1 LDKRDIDQDPP
12 HRPVTAA
19 PKGVLDPKA
28 AREKLR
34 LARVHPSADLA
45 GVVEHHWIVAWD
57 LRGQE
62 PHVQK
67 TLPYP
72 CVHVVFQRKGAA
84 IYGVMRGSFEAR
96 LEGKD
101 RVLGVR
107 FFAGAFRGFLKKP
120 LGTITD
126 RELPLSSLFDVDDVA
141 INSAV
146 LDARD
151 DEAMIAVAET
161 MLRAALPAPDP
172 TIKLIGDIIDRIGAD
187 PEMMRV
193 DRLAEV
199 AGLGVRDLQRL
210 FADYVGVSPKWVI
223 RRCRLHEVAHRLAQ
237 GEAVELARFA
247 QELGYFD
254 QAHLTRDF
262 SKVVGKSPSDYR
274 NGQSAVD
281 A

>member
-1 LDKRDIDQDPP
+1 MEKEGAGP
-12 HRPVTAA
+12 HRPVSAE
-19 PKGVLDPKA
+19 PKGLLDPA
-28 AREKLR
+28 LAREKLR
-34 LARVHPSADLA
+34 LARVHASADLA
-45 GVVEHHWIVAWD
+45 PFVEHHWVVAWD

-62 PHVQK
+62 PHFQK

-72 CVHVVFQRKGAA
+72 CAHVVFERKGAA
-84 IYGVMRGSFEAR
+84 IHGVMRGTFEAR
-96 LEGKD
+96 LEGRD

-107 FFAGAFRGFLKKP
+107 FRAGAFRGFLKKP
-120 LGTITD
+120 VGTITD
-126 RELPLSSLFDVDDVA
+126 RALPLSALFPVDDKA
-141 INSAV
+141 INTAV
-146 LDARD
+146 LEAAD
-151 DEAMIAVAET
+151 DNAMIAIAEH
-161 MLRAALPAPDP
+161 MLRAVLPAVDP
-172 TIKLIGDIIDRIGAD
+172 TIGLIGDIIDRIGAD

-223 RRCRLHEVAHRLAQ
+223 RRCRLHEVAYRLAQ

-262 SKVVGKSPSDYR
+262 SAVVGKSPSDYR
-274 NGQSAVD
+274 TASLSVLRD
-281 A
+281 L